1 MTSNIPH
8 DGLSR
13 SRLFPDRL
21 FVRVPWAKAEWL
33 RNRFKERGL
42 ATTVCYECRDRT
54 AGLEFGASVDPRS
67 LLQALGELSNELK

>member
-42 ATTVCYECRDRT
+42 ATTVCYESRDRI
-54 AGLEFGASVDPRS
+54 AGLEFGPNAEPRS
-67 LLQALGELSNELK
+67 VLQGLRELCAELE